1 MRRLRALWLR
11 ARGLFAAIVSGTEK
25 PEQDFAA
32 EMESHLQMHI
42 EEKQRAGMTYEEARR
57 DAVLKLGGVE
67 QTRQAYRERR
77 GLPVVETLVQDV
89 VYGMRVM
96 AKNPGFTLIAVLTLA
111 LGIGA
116 NTSLF
121 SVVNGVLLNPLPYPH
136 PEELVTV
143 HASKQNFSEGSV
155 SYLNFRDWQGDNTT
169 LAALAVARPTDY
181 NMTGVGDAEQV
192 RADLVSSDFFPILGV
207 KPVLGRLFASGE
219 DEIGRGP
226 VVLLGAGLWERKFGS
241 RSDVLGKPLT
251 LDGRNYTIVGV
262 VPQGFNLRINNF
274 RASDLYVPIGQFQ
287 NPALTLRMAGLGI
300 HGIARMKPGVTI
312 EQAQEDMTR
321 VSERLEKEFPEDDGG
336 IRARLVPFRY
346 AMVRD
351 VQPLLLILLGAVGF
365 VLLIACV
372 NVANLLLAR
381 SNARAAEFAVRSA
394 LGAGRGRLIRQL
406 LTESAMLSVAGGV
419 FGLLI
424 AGFGTRAA
432 LQLLPQDLPRA
443 TEVHMSAG
451 VLCFTLIVSLASGM
465 LFGLAPAL
473 KAFRQSLANTLREG
487 GRGASGGRH
496 RTQDA
501 LVILQMAV
509 ALVLLAGAGLA
520 IRSMVKLSDVDPGF
534 RPHGVLNFGLHAPA
548 SVTTNAKTVRA
559 YLRETERT
567 ISATPGIQGTSLSW
581 GAVPM
586 GSDDENLFW
595 LDGEPKPAN
604 ENAMHWSLKY
614 VVGPGYLKLMGIPL
628 LRGRFLAESDD
639 EHGPR
644 VVVVDDVFAHKFFGN
659 DDPIGKRV
667 RLQNFDDPAMIVGV
681 VGHVNQWGL
690 DSDATNSLRAETYES
705 MLQLSDVQ
713 LGIVPQGMAV
723 FVRTNTDPGP
733 AFKAIQGSLAR
744 MNREQAA
751 YQPQTMDSMIA
762 DSLAARRF
770 SMILLS
776 VFAGI
781 AMLLASVGMYGVISY
796 VVSQRTQEIG
806 VRMALGADRRNV
818 LRWVLSQGGRLAM
831 IGAGVGLAAA
841 LGVTQVM
848 ARSSLLYGVRAYDPW
863 TMACVTAV
871 LMLVAIVA
879 CSVPAWRA
887 TRIDPMTALRNE

>member
-11 ARGLFAAIVSGTEK
+11 ARDLFSAVLSGREK

-42 EEKQRAGMTYEEARR
+42 EEKQRAGMTYAEARR

-77 GLPVVETLVQDV
+77 GLPLLETLAQDV
-89 VYGMRVM
+89 LYGMRVM

-116 NTSLF
+116 NTALF

-155 SYLNFRDWQGDNTT
+155 SYLNFRDWQKDNTS
-169 LAALAVARPTDY
+169 LAALAVARPTGY
-181 NMTGVGDAEQV
+181 NMTGLGDAEEI
-192 RADLVSSDFFPILGV
+192 RAELVSSGFFPILGV
-207 KPVLGRLFASGE
+207 KPVLGRLFAPGE

-241 RSDVLGKPLT
+241 RPDVLGKPLT
-251 LDGRNYTIVGV
+251 LDGRDYTIVGI
-262 VPQGFNLRINNF
+262 VPRNFNLQINNF
-274 RASDLYVPIGQFQ
+274 RTADLYVPIGQFQ
-287 NPALTLRMAGLGI
+287 NPALTQRMAGLGI
-300 HGIARMKPGVTI
+300 HGIARMKPGVTL
-312 EQAQEDMTR
+312 EQAQEDMIR
-321 VSERLEKEFPEDDGG
+321 VSERLEKEFPADDGG

-406 LTESAMLSVAGGV
+406 LTESAMLSMAGGLLGLLVAG
-419 FGLLI
+419 L
-424 AGFGTRAA
+424 GTHAV
-432 LQLLPQDLPRA
+432 LKLLPEDLPRSGDI
-443 TEVHMSAG
+443 HMSAG
-451 VLCFTLIVSLASGM
+451 VLGFTLVISLASGM

-487 GRGASGGRH
+487 GRGSSGGRH
-496 RTQDA
+496 RTQDL
-501 LVILQMAV
+501 LVVLQMAM
-509 ALVLLAGAGLA
+509 ALVLLAGAGLV
-520 IRSMVKLSDVDPGF
+520 IRSMMKLSEVDPGF
-534 RPHGVLNFGLHAPA
+534 RPHGVMSFGLQAPA
-548 SVTTNAKTVRA
+548 SVLTNLDSVRA
-559 YLRETERT
+559 YLREAERT
-567 ISATPGIQGTSLSW
+567 IEATPGVNATSMLW
-581 GAVPM
+581 GAMPM
-586 GSDDENLFW
+586 GDDDENLFW

-614 VVGPGYLKLMGIPL
+614 IVGPGYLKVMGIPL

-639 EHGPR
+639 EHAPR
-644 VVVVDDVFAHKFFGN
+644 VVVIDDVFAHKFFGN
-659 DDPIGKRV
+659 NDPIGR
-667 RLQNFDDPAMIVGV
+667 RLHLENFDDPAVIVGV

-705 MLQLSDVQ
+705 LLQLPEVQ
-713 LGIVPQGMAV
+713 LKLVPMGMDV
-723 FVRTNTDPGP
+723 LVQTGTDAGS
-733 AFKAIQGSLAR
+733 AFRAIQASLAR

-751 YQPQTMDSMIA
+751 YEPQTMDSKIA
-762 DSLAARRF
+762 DSLAGRRF

-781 AMLLASVGMYGVISY
+781 ALLLASVGMYGVISY

-831 IGAGVGLAAA
+831 IGAGVGLVAA

-879 CSVPAWRA
+879 CGIPAWRA